1 MNDTKLRDYLFS
13 DHYKAWPVQEAIKP
27 NIDYQQWTQ
36 DSSIDTTTVVIA
48 FGSKSGQTVSRLEAE
63 YFKIFPIPAR
73 PHDAEYYYVHKSEV
87 FFLNNP
93 SNTEQT
99 NPHDYMLCKYR
110 GEVAAFHPEDVV
122 LTEDNRWLAKKHCR
136 ELCPDYYWD
145 DDDNPIWIDYN
156 QTRET
161 HDGEIIKSDDAVY
174 CESDCSWYHTDN
186 DELFYNEHRDY
197 WVHPDDDDVRWCIDV
212 DEYTL
217 TDDCYYCNMSEE
229 WYYYENN
236 LPQRDH
242 TQSIQEYHCCV
253 EPTFHIQ
260 PIDKNKV
267 LSKYTIGFEVE
278 KDCLRDGN
286 QEAGSFIEQQPLFS
300 HWETDSSC
308 GIEGITNVYSLDNA
322 ELFINHVRASD
333 YTNLDTNQKCGGHIN
348 FAHRENKL
356 QYWHIR
362 PWLGLIFSMWKKRL
376 TNTYSSCNKKLNP
389 YRGTDYHYGAL
400 VEKGRMRNN
409 TRFELRLPNKVK
421 DGDTLIR
428 RFCLIQKLIE
438 CVDLYINE
446 DFSWMSAEYDDDNI
460 IGIPNWIT
468 DNRYPS
474 HDDTIANLITTIS
487 PQTRQRT
494 RFFFDKAKSIIMQG
508 YAPEEYKRVLIFAYA
523 FQSYIDE
530 ETPSGVV
537 TELTN
542 PYINN

>member
-1 MNDTKLRDYLFS
+1 M
-13 DHYKAWPVQEAIKP
+13 
-27 NIDYQQWTQ
+27 
-36 DSSIDTTTVVIA
+36 
-48 FGSKSGQTVSRLEAE
+48 
-63 YFKIFPIPAR
+63 
-73 PHDAEYYYVHKSEV
+73 
-87 FFLNNP
+87 
-93 SNTEQT
+93 
-99 NPHDYMLCKYR
+99 
-110 GEVAAFHPEDVV
+110 
-122 LTEDNRWLAKKHCR
+122 
-136 ELCPDYYWD
+136 
-145 DDDNPIWIDYN
+145 
-156 QTRET
+156 
-161 HDGEIIKSDDAVY
+161 DG
-174 CESDCSWYHTDN
+174 
-186 DELFYNEHRDY
+186 
-197 WVHPDDDDVRWCIDV
+197 
-212 DEYTL
+212 
-217 TDDCYYCNMSEE
+217 DCYYSNIDEE

-236 LPQRDH
+236 LPANDH
-242 TQSIQEYHCCV
+242 TVTIQEYHCGV
-253 EPTFHIQ
+253 EPTFHLQ
-260 PIDKNKV
+260 PIDPYKV

-278 KDCLRDGN
+278 KDCLDDGN
-286 QEAGSFIEQQPLFS
+286 AEAGSVIEQQPLFS

-322 ELFINHVRASD
+322 ELFINHVRESN
-333 YTNLDTNQKCGGHIN
+333 YTNLNTNQRCGGHIN

-376 TNTYSSCNKKLNP
+376 NNQYSSCNKKLNP
-389 YRGTDYHYGAL
+389 YRGTDHHYGAL

-428 RFCLIQKLIE
+428 RFCLIQHLIE

-446 DFSWMSAEYDDDNI
+446 DFSWMSAKYDDDNI

-468 DNRYPS
+468 DDRYPS
-474 HDDTIANLITTIS
+474 HDDVITNLITTIS

-508 YAPEEYKRVLIFAYA
+508 YAPEEYKRVLIYAYA

-542 PYINN
+542 PYINS